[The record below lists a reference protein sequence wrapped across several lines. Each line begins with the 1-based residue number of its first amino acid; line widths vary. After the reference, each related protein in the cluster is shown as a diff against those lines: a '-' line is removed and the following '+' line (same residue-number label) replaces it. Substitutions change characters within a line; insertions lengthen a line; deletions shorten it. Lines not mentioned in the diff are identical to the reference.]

1 MDMFYEKTGMSGWK
15 RMDYEVDGL
24 RPIGRPKKIN
34 QEWLY

>member
-1 MDMFYEKTGMSGWK
+1 
-15 RMDYEVDGL
+15 MDYEVDGL